1 MWKTFVSLV
10 FSAVLLAT
18 GALPSFAQAT
28 AWQIDPAHSAA
39 QFTVRHLMISN
50 VKGGFSGVT
59 SVVILDEKDI
69 TKSFAEVTIDAATV
83 NTGEPKRDAHLRS
96 ADFFDVERYPT
107 MTFRSKRIAPTGEAG
122 SR

>member
-107 MTFRSKRIAPTGEAG
+107 MTFR
-122 SR
+122 